1 MKRHLLILLT
11 VILAASCAM
20 SIPVTDENRERNN
33 FVFNDGTVTWQ
44 KVYPF
49 APEDYGA
56 VRDWFEKSF
65 TITRENETS
74 IIGETSE
81 NTLPIQE
88 AGLDRMAVI
97 MILAKPCVVYFS
109 TDFKEDRFRVKVNR
123 IIWHPNVSV
132 TTYGITSSVQTMDLN
147 EIATKGTGYSSVF
160 YNTSSVQL
168 NTMLTYLFTPKI
180 GTADA
185 SDDW

>member
-1 MKRHLLILLT
+1 MKRLLLSIWT
-11 VILAASCAM
+11 IVVASSCAV
-20 SIPVTDENRERNN
+20 SIPITEENREISN
-33 FVFNDGTVTWQ
+33 FVFNEGTVTWQ
-44 KVYPF
+44 KVYQF
-49 APEDYGA
+49 DEQDYGA

-81 NTLPIQE
+81 NALPVTE
-88 AGLDRMAVI
+88 AGLDRMAVA
-97 MILAKPCVVYFS
+97 MVFTKPCVVYFS

-132 TTYGITSSVQTMDLN
+132 TTYGVTSSVQTMDLN
-147 EIATKGTGYSSVF
+147 EIALKGNGYSSIF
-160 YNTSSVQL
+160 YNSSAAKL

-180 GTADA
+180 GADDA